1 MKINNIE
8 VMRIGNAAAMLVFS
22 VLYTFFR
29 SRLDDIYPVLF
40 IWVVA
45 VIFVYIPDI
54 LNFSRYPEEEI
65 KDGKKAF
72 TIGGW
77 LSLTYLLY
85 NIFED
90 SVMVLLT
97 IAFFIGFIAST
108 AYYWKKGK
116 KAKRLSHD

>member
-1 MKINNIE
+1 
-8 VMRIGNAAAMLVFS
+8 MRIGNAAAMLVFS

-97 IAFFIGFIAST
+97 ITFFIGFIAST